1 MYFGGLVMLTI
12 DIQIRVNWGNRRHS
26 DKTERG
32 QVKKGKKRESR
43 LFFALME
50 RERERLLRL
59 GRYNTAA
66 NYRTAL
72 NSFRQFRQGKDL
84 TIGEITPDLMVA
96 YEGWLRDRGI
106 AHNTSSCYMRA
117 LRAVYNRMV
126 ERGLTK
132 QRAPFRKIYTGI
144 EKTVR
149 LKFGKEVI
157 RRLESLSLP
166 FSSLLCF
173 ARDLFVFSLLAC
185 GMPFVDLAFLR
196 KEQIRDGYLVYHRH
210 KTGKRIRLR
219 LNKRMLEIIHDHSV
233 PEGTYLFP
241 ILDYPADSRQAHTQ
255 YRQGLNR
262 YNRLL
267 RVLAVKA
274 GIKEPLSS
282 YTSRYTW
289 ANCAYQ
295 ENVGL
300 AVISKGLGHSQPRTT
315 QVYIQDI
322 DDTSLDQ
329 ANIRIVN
336 KLFKEDNSKR
346 KRKKN
351 SAQEFLSPY

>member
-1 MYFGGLVMLTI
+1 MTL
-12 DIQIRVNWGNRRHS
+12 
-26 DKTERG
+26 
-32 QVKKGKKRESR
+32 
-43 LFFALME
+43 
-50 RERERLLRL
+50 
-59 GRYNTAA
+59 
-66 NYRTAL
+66 
-72 NSFRQFRQGKDL
+72 
-84 TIGEITPDLMVA
+84 GEITPDLMAA

-106 AHNTSSCYMRA
+106 TPNTSSCYMRA
-117 LRAVYNRMV
+117 LRAVYNRMAD
-126 ERGLTK
+126 RGLAK
-132 QRAPFRKIYTGI
+132 RRAPFRKIYTGI

-149 LKFGKEVI
+149 QKLEQGVI
-157 RRLESLSLP
+157 RRLESLSLA
-166 FSSLLCF
+166 SSAALRF
-173 ARDLFVFSLLAC
+173 ARDLFIFS
-185 GMPFVDLAFLR
+185 
-196 KEQIRDGYLVYHRH
+196 
-210 KTGKRIRLR
+210 IRLR

>member
-1 MYFGGLVMLTI
+1 MLTI

-43 LFFALME
+43 LFFDLME

-84 TIGEITPDLMVA
+84 TIGEITPDLMAA

-106 AHNTSSCYMRA
+106 TPNTSSCYMRA
-117 LRAVYNRMV
+117 LRAVYNRMAD
-126 ERGLTK
+126 RGLAK
-132 QRAPFRKIYTGI
+132 RRAPFRKIYTGI

-149 LKFGKEVI
+149 QKLGQGVI
-157 RRLESLSLP
+157 RRLESLSLA
-166 FSSLLCF
+166 SSAALRF
-173 ARDLFVFSLLAC
+173 ARDLFIFSLLAC

-196 KEQIRDGYLVYHRH
+196 KEQVRDGYLVYHRH

-322 DDTSLDQ
+322 EDTSLDQ
-329 ANIRIVN
+329 ANKRVIK
-336 KLFKEDNSKR
+336 KLFEEDNSD
-346 KRKKN
+346 RKKKKGN
-351 SAQEFLSPY
+351 SAQELSFTESIA

>member
-1 MYFGGLVMLTI
+1 M
-12 DIQIRVNWGNRRHS
+12 
-26 DKTERG
+26 
-32 QVKKGKKRESR
+32 
-43 LFFALME
+43 
-50 RERERLLRL
+50 
-59 GRYNTAA
+59 
-66 NYRTAL
+66 

-84 TIGEITPDLMVA
+84 TIGEITPDLMAA

-106 AHNTSSCYMRA
+106 TPNTSSCYMRA
-117 LRAVYNRMV
+117 LRAVYNRMAD
-126 ERGLTK
+126 RGLAK
-132 QRAPFRKIYTGI
+132 RRAPFRKIYTGI

-149 LKFGKEVI
+149 QKLEQGVI
-157 RRLESLSLP
+157 RRLESLSLA
-166 FSSLLCF
+166 SSAALRF
-173 ARDLFVFSLLAC
+173 ARDLFIFSLLAC
-185 GMPFVDLAFLR
+185 G
-196 KEQIRDGYLVYHRH
+196 
-210 KTGKRIRLR
+210 
-219 LNKRMLEIIHDHSV
+219 MLEIIHDHSV

-329 ANIRIVN
+329 ANIRIIN

>member
-1 MYFGGLVMLTI
+1 
-12 DIQIRVNWGNRRHS
+12 
-26 DKTERG
+26 
-32 QVKKGKKRESR
+32 
-43 LFFALME
+43 
-50 RERERLLRL
+50 
-59 GRYNTAA
+59 
-66 NYRTAL
+66 
-72 NSFRQFRQGKDL
+72 
-84 TIGEITPDLMVA
+84 MVA

-117 LRAVYNRMV
+117 LRAVYNRML

-210 KTGKRIRLR
+210 KTGKRIRMK
-219 LNKRMLEIIHDHSV
+219 LNERMHEIIRTYSEPDSV
-233 PEGTYLFP
+233 YLFP
-241 ILDYPADSRQAHTQ
+241 ILKNPADAHQAHIQ